1 MVSIQWYVS
10 FSGVGFKPRNAIR
23 AQPTWN
29 ATWKQ
34 YPITYKTD
42 NNKMQMSVR
51 SPEFENLFTEF
62 FERFMLF
69 VVCIKISN
77 KTNNKMQISVRSLEL
92 IFTETDWPAT
102 ERQLEVSTQYWPK
115 KRLESEKEFDPDILA
130 NSNDCILGESEG
142 VGQIAS
148 RPLATRGKHSNQ
160 YCNCWC

>member
-1 MVSIQWYVS
+1 MS

-51 SPEFENLFTEF
+51 FLEFKKKILDFLETSKIENN
-62 FERFMLF
+62 RIQM
-69 VVCIKISN
+69 
-77 KTNNKMQISVRSLEL
+77 SVRSLEL

-102 ERQLEVSTQYWPK
+102 ERQLEVSIDQKRDWKVEKNSRYLGKQQYDQ
-115 KRLESEKEFDPDILA
+115 R
-130 NSNDCILGESEG
+130 LGEPERIR
-142 VGQIAS
+142 QIAS
-148 RPLATRGKHSNQ
+148 RPLATCGKHGNQ
-160 YCNCWC
+160 YCN

>member
-1 MVSIQWYVS
+1 MS

-51 SPEFENLFTEF
+51 FLEFKKKILDFLETSKIENN
-62 FERFMLF
+62 RIQM
-69 VVCIKISN
+69 
-77 KTNNKMQISVRSLEL
+77 SVRSLEL

-102 ERQLEVSTQYWPK
+102 ERQLEVSIDQKGDWKVEKNSTQISWQTAMTEY
-115 KRLESEKEFDPDILA
+115 
-130 NSNDCILGESEG
+130 
-142 VGQIAS
+142 
-148 RPLATRGKHSNQ
+148 
-160 YCNCWC
+160 

>member
-1 MVSIQWYVS
+1 MS

-51 SPEFENLFTEF
+51 SPEFENLFTVF
-62 FERFMLF
+62 FF
-69 VVCIKISN
+69 KISN
-77 KTNNKMQISVRSLEL
+77 KTNKRMQISVRSLEL

-102 ERQLEVSTQYWPK
+102 ERQLEVSIDQ
-115 KRLESEKEFDPDILA
+115 KRDWKVEK
-130 NSNDCILGESEG
+130 NSI
-142 VGQIAS
+142 QIS
-148 RPLATRGKHSNQ
+148 
-160 YCNCWC
+160 W

>member
-1 MVSIQWYVS
+1 MS

-51 SPEFENLFTEF
+51 FLEFKKKILDFLETSKIENN
-62 FERFMLF
+62 RIQM
-69 VVCIKISN
+69 
-77 KTNNKMQISVRSLEL
+77 SVRSLEL

-102 ERQLEVSTQYWPK
+102 EHQLEVSHDQ
-115 KRLESEKEFDPDILA
+115 KRD
-130 NSNDCILGESEG
+130 
-142 VGQIAS
+142 
-148 RPLATRGKHSNQ
+148 
-160 YCNCWC
+160 

>member
-1 MVSIQWYVS
+1 MS

-102 ERQLEVSTQYWPK
+102 ERQLEVSNGQ
-115 KRLESEKEFDPDILA
+115 KRD
-130 NSNDCILGESEG
+130 
-142 VGQIAS
+142 
-148 RPLATRGKHSNQ
+148 
-160 YCNCWC
+160 

>member
-1 MVSIQWYVS
+1 MS

-62 FERFMLF
+62 F
-69 VVCIKISN
+69 KILNETN
-77 KTNNKMQISVRSLEL
+77 KRTQISVRSLEL

-102 ERQLEVSTQYWPK
+102 ERQLEVSIDQ
-115 KRLESEKEFDPDILA
+115 KRE
-130 NSNDCILGESEG
+130 N
-142 VGQIAS
+142 
-148 RPLATRGKHSNQ
+148 GK
-160 YCNCWC
+160 WKRI

>member
-1 MVSIQWYVS
+1 MG

-51 SPEFENLFTEF
+51 SPEFEKLFKEF
-62 FERFMLF
+62 F
-69 VVCIKISN
+69 KIFN
-77 KTNNKMQISVRSLEL
+77 KTNKRMQISVRSLEL

-102 ERQLEVSTQYWPK
+102 ERQLEVSNGQ
-115 KRLESEKEFDPDILA
+115 KRDWEVEK
-130 NSNDCILGESEG
+130 NSI
-142 VGQIAS
+142 QISWQTAM
-148 RPLATRGKHSNQ
+148 TE
-160 YCNCWC
+160 Y